1 MANPWSKK
9 NPFMSMW
16 LSSANAL
23 AARGRSAATAAIARQ
38 QSLAIK
44 QAARSWTEAWLVATK
59 PKKRRK

>member
-1 MANPWSKK
+1 MGNPWSKK

-23 AARGRSAATAAIARQ
+23 AGRGRSAATTAIARQ

-44 QAARSWTEAWLVATK
+44 QAARAWTGAWLAATK
-59 PKKRRK
+59 PKKRR